1 MEKMSED
8 TRKMFSLKHIYICDS
23 VEQWKNEMAA
33 EKCFYAVEKCFHA
46 MEKCFYAVEKCFHAM
61 EKCFYAVE

>member
-1 MEKMSED
+1 MLSCNGKMLLCSGIMFED
-8 TRKMFSLKHIYICDS
+8 KRKMFSLKHIYICDS

-46 MEKCFYAVEKCFHAM
+46 MEKCFYAVE
-61 EKCFYAVE
+61 

>member
-1 MEKMSED
+1 MLSYSRKKLSINGENVRRYEKNVFVK
-8 TRKMFSLKHIYICDS
+8 TYIYICDS

-46 MEKCFYAVEKCFHAM
+46 MEKCFYAVE
-61 EKCFYAVE
+61 